1 MNSVRAIRAASNG
14 FIACLGVIFVPS
26 KGSLLPNGSRLSCG
40 QTRPAASAVGERYP
54 ELARAQTL
62 RFLDPRAAR
71 QLQALV
77 RRLASRRVRRAGA
90 MRLGGGAIRV
100 APAPH
105 DASVMLLRAQV
116 THYNGTEVFA
126 ASRLT
131 DRA

>member
-1 MNSVRAIRAASNG
+1 MRWSAINHIGHATFNTVA
-14 FIACLGVIFVPS
+14 
-26 KGSLLPNGSRLSCG
+26 NGSRLSCG
-40 QTRPAASAVGERYP
+40 QTKRAARTSSERPQMP
-54 ELARAQTL
+54 ARAQTL

-77 RRLASRRVRRAGA
+77 RRLALRRVTRAGA
-90 MRLGGGAIRV
+90 MRLGGGALGV

-116 THYNGTEVFA
+116 THYNDAEVFA